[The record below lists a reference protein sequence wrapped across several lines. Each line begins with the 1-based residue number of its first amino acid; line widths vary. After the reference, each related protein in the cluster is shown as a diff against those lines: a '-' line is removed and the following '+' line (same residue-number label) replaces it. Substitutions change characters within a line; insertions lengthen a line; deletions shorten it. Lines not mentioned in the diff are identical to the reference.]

1 MTDPAKMRSD
11 WVRQLS
17 GDGAAQTRR
26 ELFDEH
32 PEWHDSETVG
42 AIHAELIRCLYA
54 DQPRARR
61 LGEVARWAADAA
73 GDSFSLATGL
83 RCEGH
88 VHYAE
93 ARYEASIEA
102 YRRALQLLE
111 ANEAEAGRIY
121 FGGLQPLIYLGR
133 YDEAHEWANRA
144 KAIFEKHG
152 DVARLAR
159 LDVNVGNIFFRQDR
173 YEDALT
179 HYESALPVLE
189 KSSEPQDYAIVLS
202 NIAACC
208 IYVGQFRKA
217 LEQYETVR
225 EWCARH
231 KLPALVAGADY
242 NIAYLHYLRGDYRRA
257 MELYRQSRQQCEKAG
272 DAYHSA
278 LCDLDES
285 EMLLELNMVSEAGQL
300 AERAATTFDHLGMN
314 YERAKA
320 TVNRAV
326 ATFRRGDSHKAF
338 KLFHEARALLAREDN
353 RYWRAILDL
362 YQALVSEHDG
372 KLAEARRYSE
382 RALRVLEY
390 SPLTGKLAL
399 CNSLLARLAMA
410 DGNFESA
417 RERLRAMEKTQYS
430 PSLRLHL
437 HYLRGTLFERCG
449 AWERAADEYVKGV
462 REMEEAR
469 QALWVEELKISFL
482 QDKTEMYTAAT
493 RLSLEHGLVG
503 NQDAFAWVQR
513 AKSRSLLESLYD
525 AGLSQF
531 PGQAGEVEQIEELR
545 RNLTAHYRQLE
556 VAAGASRAPANETL
570 RAVRLRIQK
579 DEQQL
584 LRLWTDAERGKA
596 GSQDQVDFLPRE
608 AIQATLREDAALVEF
623 FPLGDRMHAWV
634 LTRESLEHL
643 ECGRIDATRESFR
656 FLQFQLGKFTL
667 GKEYSAKFQ
676 PGSQQAANL
685 HLRELHQALIEPL
698 GARLDISRIIFAPS
712 GFLHH
717 VPFHALLNEAGE
729 PFIERHIVSYAPSAS
744 IFARNAMRPA
754 STGRGSLILAV
765 PDSAAPRIAHEAAAI
780 RQILPEAQV
789 LIGSETS
796 ADALKMNGA
805 HKLYVHLAAH
815 GLLRRDNPLFS
826 AIRLGESR
834 LELFDLRQMTLDAD
848 LVTLSGCSTGL
859 SVVKGADELVGL
871 MRGILGTGARSLL
884 ASLWDV
890 NDESTTEFMIAF
902 YKNFFE
908 GDASDKA
915 AAVRQATLEV
925 RESYPHVYFWGA
937 FALVC
942 GEPSAD
948 FIKNR

>member
-1 MTDPAKMRSD
+1 MIDAAKVRTD
-11 WVRQLS
+11 WLRQLS
-17 GDGAAQTRR
+17 DEGAAQVRR
-26 ELFDEH
+26 ELFDKR
-32 PEWHDSETVG
+32 PEWHDAETMS

-102 YRRALQLLE
+102 YRRALGLLD

-144 KAIFEKHG
+144 KAIFERHS

-173 YEDALT
+173 YDDALK
-179 HYESALPVLE
+179 HYEAALPVLE
-189 KSSEPQDYAIVLS
+189 KSPEPQDYAIVLS

-217 LEQYETVR
+217 LEHYETVR
-225 EWCARH
+225 DWCARQ

-257 MELYRQSRQQCEKAG
+257 MELYRQSRQQCEEAG

-285 EMLLELNMVSEAGQL
+285 EMLLELNMVTEAGQL
-300 AERAATTFDHLGMN
+300 AERAAAAFDHLGMN
-314 YERAKA
+314 YELAKA

-326 ATFRRGDSHKAF
+326 ATFRRGDSSKAG
-338 KLFHEARALLAREDN
+338 KLFHQARTLLAREDN

-362 YQALVSEHDG
+362 YQALVKEHDG

-399 CNSLLARLAMA
+399 CNSLLARLSMA
-410 DGNFESA
+410 EGDLEGA
-417 RERLRAMEKTQYS
+417 KDRLRQMEKTPHS

-437 HYLRGTLFERCG
+437 HYLQGALDEKCG
-449 AWERAADEYVKGV
+449 QLESAADEYVKGIH
-462 REMEEAR
+462 EMEEAR

-482 QDKTEMYTAAT
+482 QDKTELYAAAT
-493 RLSLEHGLVG
+493 RLSLKRGRVG
-503 NQDAFAWVQR
+503 NQDAFEWVQR
-513 AKSRSLLESLYD
+513 AKSRSLLERLHEDGS
-525 AGLSQF
+525 SQF
-531 PGQAGEVEQIEELR
+531 PGNGPELDQIEELR

-556 VAAGASRAPANETL
+556 VEAQASRAPASETL
-570 RAVRLRIQK
+570 RAVRLRIQNG
-579 DEQQL
+579 EQQL
-584 LRLWTDAERGKA
+584 VRLWTDTERGKA
-596 GSQDQVDFLPRE
+596 ANRDQVGFLPKQT
-608 AIQATLREDAALVEF
+608 IQATLPEDAALVEF
-623 FPLGDRMHAWV
+623 FPLGGNMHAWV
-634 LTRESLEHL
+634 LTRESLEHV
-643 ECGRIDATRESFR
+643 ECSPIEPMRESFR

-667 GKEYSAKFQ
+667 GKEYAAKFQ
-676 PGSQQAANL
+676 PASQRATNL
-685 HLRELHQALIEPL
+685 HLKELHQALIEPL
-698 GARLDISRIIFAPS
+698 GPRLNVSRIIIAPS

-717 VPFHALLNEAGE
+717 VPFHALVNKAGE
-729 PFIERHIVSYAPSAS
+729 SLIERYVVSYAPSAS
-744 IFARNAMRPA
+744 IFARTAMRPPSA
-754 STGRGSLILAV
+754 GHGSLILAV

-780 RQILPEAQV
+780 RQILPEAEV

-796 ADALKMNGA
+796 AAALKTRGA
-805 HKLYVHLAAH
+805 NKLYVHLAAH

-834 LELFDLRQMTLDAD
+834 LELFDLKQMTLDAE

-890 NDESTTEFMIAF
+890 NDESTTKFMIEF
-902 YKNFFE
+902 YKSFFE
-908 GDASDKA
+908 GGAKDKA
-915 AAVRQATLEV
+915 GAVRKATLEV

-942 GEPSAD
+942 GEQRGQI
-948 FIKNR
+948 IKQY